1 MFHRS
6 SLRFLL
12 TYFCLFALV
21 ASSAPLARAGNKIAA
36 STSIVAMSSGEA
48 AAALA
53 QGRNLFSNGQD
64 DMAFVQLDAALKG
77 FTAANDF
84 AGSAAAED
92 ALGDI
97 YTRTGQYA
105 EALKHFTAARDL
117 FQKANDTDNVNV
129 LLAKIGETNFLSG
142 DLAAARAAF
151 AAMNVITPAQAAQNA
166 EAQNK
171 TDKSAGGMK
180 PAMSG
185 IAAVCSAPQGD
196 TPNNGNN
203 PGNPPNM
210 GRAPARFDG
219 IGRLHAQVLD
229 EAGNPMKGVNLDL
242 KSKRPDGF
250 RCNCVNSTDPFGY
263 SVLPPLH
270 IGEVKLVLKAP
281 GLPTQEL
288 PLKPEDLKE
297 IVRVQLTRNGAQ
309 LVKQAAQNSVQSA
322 GAASCFNLY
331 RAFSLFGTSR
341 LGQGRADY
349 ESGNLA
355 AAKASYE
362 DLLKQLNLPGAET
375 LSMTPRFRAA
385 ALTALGDIALK
396 EKRFDDA
403 TKIYTEARDG
413 AKTANRLDLMWAA
426 QRGIG
431 QGLWQQTQ
439 AATDSNIAAKLR
451 SETAVAYREAIKTI
465 EQIRQGSMRA
475 DEARTTFLASTKDVY
490 DEAAEVITELAL
502 VAAGLPTTTADA
514 AKPATILNGYALTLA
529 AESFKISE
537 QARARSLLDM
547 LAESRTRITADV
559 APAIAKRR
567 SEITAR
573 QSEIVRIL
581 TGASLAA
588 DRATV
593 TVPVLEAELARLS
606 GEQEALEN
614 QIRTAS
620 ARYANLTA
628 GRPLTLAEVQQQVLD
643 NQTVLLAFSLGK
655 TASTMWAVTREG
667 ITVQRLPSREIIEAE
682 AMKLRAQL
690 IPEGLRRSIVGI
702 DVTSA
707 NNPEA
712 KENSSSNASDPA
724 SFASVAHT
732 LYNMTV
738 APVAS
743 LVGNKRILV
752 VADGALNYVPF
763 EALVTGMPTD
773 AANGD
778 YSSLSYLIKTNEVM
792 YAPSAS
798 VVAAL
803 RAQRAA
809 ATSNKGGSVLVV
821 ADPVFSLED
830 LRVKSAAN
838 AAKKP
843 TADTVSRTRG
853 LLLSSAL
860 ADVSKNAANN
870 MHLVRLNGTRTE
882 ANEIATLAR
891 TAGSTAEVW
900 LDFDASEQNVLAR
913 NMQQYRVLHFAT
925 HGILNAER
933 PQFTGLAFSLV
944 GEQGNDGFL
953 RVNEVFNF
961 KLGQPLVMLSA
972 CETGL
977 GKEKRGEGVIGLTR
991 AFMYAGAPTVGV
1003 SLWSVSDRS
1012 TARLMGDFYKEIFA
1026 NNATPGTALRT
1037 AQVAMINNPRYS
1049 APFFWAPF
1057 VLVGDWK

>member
-1 MFHRS
+1 MFRRSLLRS
-6 SLRFLL
+6 SL
-12 TYFCLFALV
+12 TYFCLLALV
-21 ASSAPLARAGNKIAA
+21 ASSAPLTRAGSNIAA
-36 STSIVAMSSGEA
+36 STSIVVMSSVEA
-48 AAALA
+48 NAALA

-64 DMAFVQLDAALKG
+64 DQAFVQLDAALKG

-97 YTRTGQYA
+97 YTRTGQYV
-105 EALKHFTAARDL
+105 EALKHYAAARDL
-117 FQKANDTDNVNV
+117 FQKANNTDNVSAT
-129 LLAKIGETNFLSG
+129 LAKIGETNFLIG
-142 DLAAARAAF
+142 DHAAARAAF
-151 AAMNVITPAQAAQNA
+151 AAMNVVTPAQAAQNA
-166 EAQNK
+166 EAQSKNGK
-171 TDKSAGGMK
+171 PAGGMM

-185 IAAVCSAPQGD
+185 IAAVCAAPQGSNA
-196 TPNNGNN
+196 PNNGND
-203 PGNPPNM
+203 PSNPPNM
-210 GRAPARFDG
+210 GRAPARLDG
-219 IGRLHAQVLD
+219 IGRLHTQVLD

-250 RCNCVNSTDPFGY
+250 RCNCVNSTDLFGY

-270 IGEVKLVLKAP
+270 IGEIKLVLKAP
-281 GLPTQEL
+281 GMPTQEL
-288 PLKPEDLKE
+288 PLKLEDLKE

-309 LVKQAAQNSVQSA
+309 LVKQAAQNSMQSA
-322 GAASCFNLY
+322 GAASCFNMY

-403 TKIYTEARDG
+403 AKLYTEARDG
-413 AKTANRLDLMWAA
+413 AKLANRLDLMWAA

-431 QGLWQQTQ
+431 QVLWQQTQ
-439 AATDSNIAAKLR
+439 AATDSQIAAKLR

-465 EQIRQGSMRA
+465 EQIRQNSMRA

-502 VAAGLPTTTADA
+502 VAAGLPMTTTE
-514 AKPATILNGYALTLA
+514 AKPATVLNGYALTLA

-559 APAIAKRR
+559 PPAIAKRK

-581 TGASLAA
+581 TGASLPA
-588 DRATV
+588 DRATA

-606 GEQEALEN
+606 GEAEALEN
-614 QIRTAS
+614 QIRTGN

-643 NQTVLLAFSLGK
+643 DQTALLAFSLGK
-655 TASTMWAVTREG
+655 TASTVWAVTREG
-667 ITVQRLPSREIIEAE
+667 VAVGRLPGRESIEAE

-702 DVTSA
+702 DVALA

-724 SFASVAHT
+724 SFALVAHT

-763 EALVTGMPTD
+763 EALVTVMPTD
-773 AANGD
+773 AANSD

-792 YAPSAS
+792 YTPSAS

-809 ATSNKGGSVLVV
+809 TSNAKGSVLVV

-830 LRVKSAAN
+830 ARVKSAAN
-838 AAKKP
+838 AAKSA
-843 TADTVSRTRG
+843 TADTTSRTRG

-860 ADVSKNAANN
+860 ADVSKNLASN

-913 NMQQYRVLHFAT
+913 NMKDYRVLHFAT

-1012 TARLMGDFYKEIFA
+1012 TARLMGDFYKELFA

-1057 VLVGDWK
+1057 VLVGDWR